1 MDSVKLLEKTKK
13 QLRSVLISE
22 KGGVAAD
29 RLERDYRDL
38 VMPNLLIRGY
48 TFYSREPYPR
58 WVKAFLSEP
67 WGSQTLRLSFRA
79 SQTSVP
85 FSGVVPLSLF
95 LELPARAQRT
105 FRFNLLGNIFLANL
119 FRT

>member
-38 VMPNLLIRGY
+38 VIPN
-48 TFYSREPYPR
+48 
-58 WVKAFLSEP
+58 
-67 WGSQTLRLSFRA
+67 
-79 SQTSVP
+79 
-85 FSGVVPLSLF
+85 
-95 LELPARAQRT
+95 
-105 FRFNLLGNIFLANL
+105 
-119 FRT
+119 

>member
-38 VMPNLLIRGY
+38 VLPDLY
-48 TFYSREPYPR
+48 F
-58 WVKAFLSEP
+58 FLC
-67 WGSQTLRLSFRA
+67 GL
-79 SQTSVP
+79 V
-85 FSGVVPLSLF
+85 
-95 LELPARAQRT
+95 
-105 FRFNLLGNIFLANL
+105 
-119 FRT
+119 